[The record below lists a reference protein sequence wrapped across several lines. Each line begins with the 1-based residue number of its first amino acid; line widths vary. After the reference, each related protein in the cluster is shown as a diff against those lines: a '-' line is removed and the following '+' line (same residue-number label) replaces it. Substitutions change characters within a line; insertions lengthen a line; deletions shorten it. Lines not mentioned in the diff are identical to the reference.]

1 MYAKATQLQ
10 FRPGTIDE
18 ATRIIRDIMIPS
30 ASTQQ
35 GFKGAFILRPD
46 TNLDKH
52 IIISLW
58 ETKAQLLASHA
69 PEEIIP
75 LLAPLDAY
83 IIDCV
88 QDNCDT
94 LLALYNSQSQ

>member
-10 FRPGTIDE
+10 FQSGTTDE

-30 ASTQQ
+30 ASIQE
-35 GFKGAFILRPD
+35 GFKGAFILRTDADP
-46 TNLDKH
+46 DKH

-58 ETKAQLLASHA
+58 ETKAQLLASHP
-69 PEEIIP
+69 PEEIVP

-88 QDNCDT
+88 QDTCDT
-94 LLALYNSQSQ
+94 LLSLYNNQNQ

>member
-10 FRPGTIDE
+10 FQSSTTDE

-30 ASTQQ
+30 ASKQQ
-35 GFKGAFILRPD
+35 GFKGAFMLRHD
-46 TNLDKH
+46 TNSDKH

-58 ETKAQLLASHA
+58 ESKEDLLASRP

-75 LLAPLDAY
+75 LLEPLDDY
-83 IIDCV
+83 IIASE
-88 QDNCDT
+88 QDTCDV
-94 LLALYNSQSQ
+94 LFAFYNM

>member
-10 FRPGTIDE
+10 FQPGTTDE
-18 ATRIIRDIMIPS
+18 ATRIIRDIIDPS

-35 GFKGAFILRPD
+35 GFKGAFMLRPD
-46 TNLDKH
+46 TNPDKH

-58 ETKAQLLASHA
+58 ETKAQLLASHP

-75 LLAPLDAY
+75 LLAPLDGY

-88 QDNCDT
+88 QDTCDT
-94 LLALYNSQSQ
+94 LLSLYNNQSQ